1 MQLENAEVFL
11 SVSIAGK
18 QATRGSY
25 DHFHKVNKLGEE
37 MFGVTTTR
45 PVVFHDVKQTVKLS
59 NDFVRGALEE
69 APSEYNMKRHVW
81 RGLPARKRL
90 MIHVKG
96 YVKAMH
102 PGNRG
107 YTVELL

>member
-1 MQLENAEVFL
+1 MQLENAEVLL
-11 SVSIAGK
+11 SVNIAGE

-37 MFGVTTTR
+37 MFGVTTVRKVTY
-45 PVVFHDVKQTVKLS
+45 HDAKQTVKLG
-59 NDFVRGALEE
+59 NEFVKGALEE
-69 APSEYNMKRHVW
+69 APPEYNMKRHVW
-81 RGLPARKRL
+81 RGLPARKRI

-96 YVKAMH
+96 YIKAMH